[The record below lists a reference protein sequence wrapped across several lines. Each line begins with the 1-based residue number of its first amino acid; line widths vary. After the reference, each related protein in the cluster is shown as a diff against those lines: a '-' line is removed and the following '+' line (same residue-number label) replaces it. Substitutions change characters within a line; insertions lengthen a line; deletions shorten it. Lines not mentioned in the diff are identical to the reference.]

1 MILNYNPNLQNF
13 NNLYG
18 YIDNNQMNNYTK
30 HINKNEMTI
39 KGKYVNTLDEVI
51 GLNSTDIEPAICVNF
66 TSGKIYVKMFNL
78 DGTYKIEEFI
88 KNNDFVLDSR
98 AEIDKVKDQLEVLMQ
113 EVSMLKTENQKL
125 KGGTNSNESKP
136 ESNNNG
142 GKSNK

>member
-1 MILNYNPNLQNF
+1 MILNYNPNLSNF

-18 YIDNNQMNNYTK
+18 YIDNNRMNNYTQNF
-30 HINKNEMTI
+30 NKNEMTI

-98 AEIDKVKDQLEVLMQ
+98 AEIDKVKEQMEFLIKEIDI
-113 EVSMLKTENQKL
+113 LKMENENL
-125 KGGTNSNESKP
+125 KGGKSDESK
-136 ESNNNG
+136 SRDNN